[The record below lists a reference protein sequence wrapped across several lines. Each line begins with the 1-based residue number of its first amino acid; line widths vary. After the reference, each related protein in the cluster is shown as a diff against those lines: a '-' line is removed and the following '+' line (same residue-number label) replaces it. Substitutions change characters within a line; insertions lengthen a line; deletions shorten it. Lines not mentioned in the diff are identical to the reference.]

1 MAGPDDSSVRL
12 QDQGPLAAA
21 DVRVLMDAIAP
32 LVDARVAAGA
42 PHGRLGPAA
51 LRPDGAGARLV
62 DVPESEESRV
72 HSAPEVRDGAAPT
85 ARSEVYALA
94 TTTYTLLT
102 GHPPNPYGFATV
114 RRDRPDLGPGVD
126 GVLLQATARTP
137 DLRFASATAF
147 AEALAEALDEPV
159 APSTIPVRDP
169 VTRPAP
175 APQAPLAAAAEAPS
189 AAPRSRPRFEVP
201 EAALPIVFLLLVV
214 LVAAGFMALFLSG
227 S

>member
-1 MAGPDDSSVRL
+1 MAGPGDSSVRL

-21 DVRVLMDAIAP
+21 DVRFLMDAIAP
-32 LVDARVAAGA
+32 LVDARVASGA

-51 LRPDGAGARLV
+51 LAVDGAGARLV
-62 DVPESEESRV
+62 EVPESDETAV
-72 HSAPEVRDGAAPT
+72 HAAPEVRSGAAPT
-85 ARSEVYALA
+85 ARSEVYSLA

-137 DLRFASATAF
+137 DLRFATATAF

-159 APSTIPVRDP
+159 APSAIPVRA
-169 VTRPAP
+169 PAP
-175 APQAPLAAAAEAPS
+175 APQAQLAVAPEAPGGP
-189 AAPRSRPRFEVP
+189 PRVRPRFEVP
-201 EAALPIVFLLLVV
+201 EAALPIVFLLLMV